1 MDGFDVTE
9 NWFERVV
16 VVTPVGEIDM
26 LTAPRFRDAIDAARL
41 QDPTGM
47 ILDLTKVTFLASV
60 GINLL
65 IAAHQ
70 ELTSRVRFGV
80 VAEGPRTFRPLHLTG
95 IDTVMAIYGLLA
107 SALEAVA
114 DASP

>member
-16 VVTPVGEIDM
+16 VVTPVGEIDI
-26 LTAPRFRDAIDAARL
+26 LTAPGFSDAIDAARR
-41 QDPTGM
+41 QEPSAM
-47 ILDLTKVTFLASV
+47 ILDLTKVTLLASA

-65 IAAHQ
+65 LTAHQ
-70 ELTSRVRFGV
+70 EVSRHAQFGV
-80 VAEGPRTFRPLHLTG
+80 VAEGSRTFRPLHLTG

-107 SALEAVA
+107 AALDAVA
-114 DASP
+114 DS